1 MSVEKSIA
9 TENYTSYLFFFFS
22 GEGRQDPKV
31 PMKDLSNLMT
41 FKTVMKT
48 LARVHQ
54 VWFIRMWETVVGQL
68 KVCYNMVDCL

>member
-1 MSVEKSIA
+1 M
-9 TENYTSYLFFFFS
+9 TERRKRYCNRKLHILSFFL

-31 PMKDLSNLMT
+31 PVKDLSNLMT

-54 VWFIRMWETVVGQL
+54 VWFIRM
-68 KVCYNMVDCL
+68 